1 MKYKKAMVFLFLFT
15 FPLFSACGPDGDIS
29 SDNGNPAGTYQV
41 SPVFPLEVPR
51 VEPENGSSSKLING
65 GIDCAEADIATL
77 TFSFF
82 SPDNKPIAGGS
93 RPCEDHKVIIT
104 DIPVGS
110 GITLEVTA
118 EDKRGVALLWGE
130 ERNIIIQANQTTQGN
145 DIALYPANSPVV
157 TAGIE
162 PKTLVFGW
170 KHIRFPGNVDHYQ
183 LQVNPD
189 GDSGFNS
196 MEDEGANHIQGTDFT
211 INIPVHF
218 TDWINAVYRV
228 VALDAA
234 DNVLATSS
242 EIDLMT
248 TVLSE
253 EVIGYVKASNTG
265 AGDMF
270 GYAVALSSDGDTL
283 AVGAPYEASAV
294 MGIGGYGDDDS
305 IYSAG
310 VVYIFR
316 RSGRTWRQQAYV
328 KASNTDVGDIFG
340 SAVAISADG
349 NTLAVGAYHE
359 DSAAGGIGGDE
370 NDNSMDNAGAVYVFR
385 RNGGTWRQQAYVKA
399 SNTDD
404 HDGFGYTVALSADG
418 DTLTVGA
425 YHEDSAARGI
435 GGDENDNSM
444 DNAGAVYVFRRNSG
458 TWRQQAYVK
467 AGNTDADDR
476 FGYAIALSADG
487 NTLTV
492 GAQYEA
498 SSARGIGGNENDN
511 SMGGA
516 GAVYVFR
523 RSSGT
528 WQQQAYVKAG
538 NTYAGDW
545 FGYTVALSSDGNT
558 LTVGAPHEASA
569 ARGVNGNEEDNS
581 MDDAGAVYVFRC
593 NSGVWRQQAYVKA
606 GNTDAGDWFG
616 YAVALSSDGNT
627 LIVGASGEA
636 SAARGIG
643 GDEDGNS
650 MDNAGMVY
658 LY

>member
-1 MKYKKAMVFLFLFT
+1 
-15 FPLFSACGPDGDIS
+15 
-29 SDNGNPAGTYQV
+29 
-41 SPVFPLEVPR
+41 
-51 VEPENGSSSKLING
+51 
-65 GIDCAEADIATL
+65 
-77 TFSFF
+77 
-82 SPDNKPIAGGS
+82 
-93 RPCEDHKVIIT
+93 
-104 DIPVGS
+104 VGS

-270 GYAVALSSDGDTL
+270 GYAVALSADGDTL

-359 DSAAGGIGGDE
+359 DSAAG
-370 NDNSMDNAGAVYVFR
+370 
-385 RNGGTWRQQAYVKA
+385 
-399 SNTDD
+399 
-404 HDGFGYTVALSADG
+404 
-418 DTLTVGA
+418 
-425 YHEDSAARGI
+425 GI

-558 LTVGAPHEASA
+558 LIVGAPHEASA